1 MEKKCMRSFISKVS
15 LNSIR
20 FKLIA
25 GVFAV
30 LLPLIFLL
38 VYNNLY
44 SIKVIHNQVAESYKN
59 LLTLYMRQIDYSLEA
74 ADENLTTMA
83 ALDND
88 LKLIGADIDPNYRS
102 LAQISL
108 SRRLSDNISSFKA
121 TDVVFIYNTISKEF
135 MYGINSSND
144 FEEREKVKNYIIGKI
159 DRETESADLYSRTWT
174 PVKIDEQYYL
184 IKMFKAGNSFIGAWV
199 NTKRLLIPLSL
210 INLGEGGNSVITT
223 GKAVLM
229 ASSNEFNKEDIDLVK
244 DFKNYYITG
253 SKNKYIVVGEN
264 STKGDFN
271 LVAIIPDREILESLP
286 RLKDIIKIIVFVSI
300 LTITLSLI
308 MLRKI
313 VLIPIN
319 RMMIAMKKIRD
330 GDIEVR
336 IKNYPTSDEFQ
347 IANDTF
353 NKMVDQ
359 IHELKISVYE
369 EQLSKQ
375 KAELAHL
382 QLQVNPHFFL
392 NSLNIIYRMAQTGK
406 YDLIQE
412 MSLCLLQYFR
422 YMFRNNSCYVPLK
435 DELQHVRNYIHI
447 QELRFPGNLTC
458 DIIAPEF
465 ILNTPVP
472 PLVIQNFVENSIKYA
487 VTLDEPLHIS
497 IKADFVKENG
507 DDKIEIVVQDTGQG
521 FPVEI
526 LEQIQ
531 LEKRVF
537 SEQGEHIGVWNV
549 QRRLQLQY
557 KGSANIKFSNG
568 SSGGAIIKI
577 KLPLQPKI

>member
-1 MEKKCMRSFISKVS
+1 MEKKCMRNFISKVS

-300 LTITLSLI
+300 LTITLCLI

-435 DELQHVRNYIHI
+435 DELHHVRNYIHI

-458 DIIAPEF
+458 DIIAPDF

-472 PLVIQNFVENSIKYA
+472 PLIIQNFVENSIKYA
-487 VTLDEPLHIS
+487 VTLDEPLHVS

-507 DDKIEIVVQDTGQG
+507 DDKIEIVIQDSGQG
-521 FPVEI
+521 FPAEI

-531 LEKRVF
+531 SGKRVF
-537 SEQGEHIGVWNV
+537 SEQGEHIGIWNV

-557 KGSANIKFSNG
+557 KGSANVEFSNG

-577 KLPLQPKI
+577 KLPLQPEI